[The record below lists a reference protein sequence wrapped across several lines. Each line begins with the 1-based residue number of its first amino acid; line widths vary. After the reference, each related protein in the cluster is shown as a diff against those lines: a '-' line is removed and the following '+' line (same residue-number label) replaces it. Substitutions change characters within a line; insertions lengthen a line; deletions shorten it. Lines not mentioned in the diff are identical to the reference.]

1 MEDEETILSEIS
13 VSLCCVKLTPSY
25 NDTRCIDVA
34 ISNPT
39 SWKISY
45 KIHSTRKNMLYIKPP
60 YAFIDPC
67 TTVNVTLILETVSKE
82 GFDCTVDHVSIYFA
96 VVPEK
101 WMVNPAILFWKGKE
115 PPKITSRHI
124 ISVSYEQTVVG
135 ECVEKQS
142 EISKFVEKM
151 PCSESAVDQL
161 FGDSS
166 TAELVDDIIKGELCK
181 IDNSKR
187 LKTESGQVVNLN
199 NNEATNRQD
208 FQEKETPQHE
218 FQKRAKEEKSNI
230 ITEHEKEKM
239 VAGNESGISK
249 AAEQIKE
256 NTPDSATP
264 KENNASSGERQ
275 KENQVINSAV
285 SKALSSDNKEN
296 DTDKHNP
303 DI

>member
-1 MEDEETILSEIS
+1 MENEETILSEIS

-25 NDTRCIDVA
+25 NDTRYIDVA

-39 SWKISY
+39 PWKISY
-45 KIHSTRKNMLYIKPP
+45 KIHSTRRNMLYIKPP

-82 GFDCTVDHVSIYFA
+82 GFDCTDDHVSIYFA

-115 PPKITSRHI
+115 PPKITSRHVI
-124 ISVSYEQTVVG
+124 CVSYEQTVEG

-151 PCSESAVDQL
+151 PPSESAVDQL
-161 FGDSS
+161 FGDSNI
-166 TAELVDDIIKGELCK
+166 ADDIIKGELSR

-187 LKTESGQVVNLN
+187 LKTESEQVVNLN
-199 NNEATNRQD
+199 NNEATNKQD
-208 FQEKETPQHE
+208 FQEKETPQDQFE
-218 FQKRAKEEKSNI
+218 KRAKEEKSSTN
-230 ITEHEKEKM
+230 TEIEKEKM
-239 VAGNESGISK
+239 VTGNESGISE
-249 AAEQIKE
+249 ATEQIKE
-256 NTPDSATP
+256 NTPDNATP
-264 KENNASSGERQ
+264 KENDASSGELQ
-275 KENQVINSAV
+275 KKNQVINSAV
-285 SKALSSDNKEN
+285 TKALSSDNKEN
-296 DTDKHNP
+296 DADKHNP

>member
-1 MEDEETILSEIS
+1 MENEETILSEIT

-39 SWKISY
+39 PWKISY
-45 KIHSTRKNMLYIKPP
+45 KIHSTRRNMLYIKPP

-67 TTVNVTLILETVSKE
+67 TTVNLTLMLETVSKE
-82 GFDCTVDHVSIYFA
+82 GFDCTDDHVSIYFA
-96 VVPEK
+96 VVPEN

-115 PPKITSRHI
+115 PPKITTRHV
-124 ISVSYEQTVVG
+124 ISVSYEQTVEG

-142 EISKFVEKM
+142 EIPKFVEKM
-151 PCSESAVDQL
+151 PPSESAVDQL
-161 FGDSS
+161 FGDSNI
-166 TAELVDDIIKGELCK
+166 AELPDDIIKGELSK

-199 NNEATNRQD
+199 NNEATNKQD
-208 FQEKETPQHE
+208 FQENETPQNE
-218 FQKRAKEEKSNI
+218 FEKQAKEEKISI

-239 VAGNESGISK
+239 VEGNESGISE
-249 AAEQIKE
+249 ATEQIKE
-256 NTPDSATP
+256 NTPDSANP
-264 KENNASSGERQ
+264 KENDASSGELQ
-275 KENQVINSAV
+275 KENQVINSSV
-285 SKALSSDNKEN
+285 TKALSSDNKEN